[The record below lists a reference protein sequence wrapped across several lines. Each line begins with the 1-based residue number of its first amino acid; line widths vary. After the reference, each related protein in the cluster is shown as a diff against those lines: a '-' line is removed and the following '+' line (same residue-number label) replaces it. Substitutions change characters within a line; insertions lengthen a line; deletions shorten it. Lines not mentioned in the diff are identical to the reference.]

1 MVWPVRLLCSL
12 YMCIRKNPTRWEAL
26 LEDHI
31 SVLEAT
37 SEYSDLRR
45 GKFLKIPLQVYIFLL
60 GVPLK
65 TRIN

>member
-12 YMCIRKNPTRWEAL
+12 YMCIRNNPARWEAL
-26 LEDHI
+26 SEDHI
-31 SVLEAT
+31 PVFEAT
-37 SEYSDLRR
+37 SVYSDLRR
-45 GKFLKIPLQVYIFLL
+45 RKFLKVPLQVYIFLL